1 MTIGHYSLGPD
12 NYVADWRD
20 HLFVHEY
27 GHYIQ
32 TQIMGITYFKHVA
45 IPSLLSAAFIKDWSG
60 IKHRFR
66 WFEVDASYLG
76 AQYFNS
82 KYGEGAE
89 GYEKDNPNF
98 FDIKSFSNGTKS
110 IYLNPRTGK
119 ENNPN
124 WLESYPHPISGAINT
139 VWDYVIF

>member
-1 MTIGHYSLGPD
+1 MKKTS
-12 NYVADWRD
+12 ATDWRD

-32 TQIMGITYFKHVA
+32 SQRMGPLFLRVVGA
-45 IPSLLSAAFIKDWSG
+45 PSLFSAALMQHLTG
-60 IKHRFR
+60 IDHENR

-110 IYLNPRTGK
+110 TYLNPRTGK